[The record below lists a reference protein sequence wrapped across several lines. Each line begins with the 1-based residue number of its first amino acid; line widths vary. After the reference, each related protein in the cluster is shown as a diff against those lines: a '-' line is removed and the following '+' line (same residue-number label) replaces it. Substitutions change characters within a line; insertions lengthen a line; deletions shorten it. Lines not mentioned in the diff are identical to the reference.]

1 MSKLKS
7 RILGLLYCTPMSLI
21 NMENNN
27 SLSIKFNILSLAT
40 IIHILISSLGV
51 NQLAETQYF
60 SHSHKYWESTNIGHT
75 FFTKCMGHS
84 KMCYS

>member
-60 SHSHKYWESTNIGHT
+60 SPVFRIRSGSDRIRIPG
-75 FFTKCMGHS
+75 F
-84 KMCYS
+84 